1 MIQVESYSKD
11 WIVSHRY
18 RKGFEK
24 IDPQLTEKMIHA
36 LGLVELL
43 AAAGLN
49 FVFKGGTSLILLL
62 DNPARFSI
70 DIDII
75 TLEKREDVEQ
85 YLTKIC
91 TGQPFKKFE
100 LNEKRSYL
108 PEGVPKA
115 HYSLIYDSGIT
126 GKEEHILLDILYDEH
141 SYPILLQLPIKT
153 EWLLTNSTVQL
164 INVPAHDAIT
174 GDKLTAYAPNTIG
187 VPYKKGK
194 ELEIV
199 KQLGDVGRLYHHVKD
214 IGVVKQAFDKTT
226 LKELKYRGDKQKPD
240 DVIEDI
246 IQTGLLIA
254 RRETNKEEPHFSNF
268 KEIQRGLLQFK
279 AYKMSSFFRIE
290 EAIIS
295 AAKAALMA
303 ARIRASHTG
312 SVEFYN
318 PEMKKADYLI
328 TRPEH
333 IYLNKLPAEALFY
346 WNKALSI

>member
-1 MIQVESYSKD
+1 M
-11 WIVSHRY
+11 SHRH
-18 RKGFEK
+18 RTGFEK
-24 IDPQLTEKMIHA
+24 IDPHLTEKMVHA

-43 AAAGLN
+43 AAAGLK

-62 DNPARFSI
+62 DKPSRFSI

-75 TLEKREDVEQ
+75 TLEKREDVEKC
-85 YLTKIC
+85 LATIC

-100 LNEKRSYL
+100 LNAKRSYL

-115 HYSLIYDSGIT
+115 HYSLTYDSGIT

-153 EWLLTNSTVQL
+153 EWLLTNSTIQL

-174 GDKLTAYAPNTIG
+174 GDKLTAYAPNTVG

-214 IGVVKQAFDKTT
+214 VSIVKQTFDKTT
-226 LKELKYRGDKQKPD
+226 IKELKYRGDKHKPD

-254 RRETNKEEPHFSNF
+254 RRESNKVEPHASNF

-295 AAKAALMA
+295 AAKAALLA
-303 ARIRASHTG
+303 AKIRANHAG
-312 SVEFYN
+312 PVEFYH
-318 PEMKKADYLI
+318 PEMKKGDYLI
-328 TRPEH
+328 TNPEH
-333 IYLNKLPAEALFY
+333 AYLNKLPAEALYY
-346 WNKALSI
+346 WNKALTT